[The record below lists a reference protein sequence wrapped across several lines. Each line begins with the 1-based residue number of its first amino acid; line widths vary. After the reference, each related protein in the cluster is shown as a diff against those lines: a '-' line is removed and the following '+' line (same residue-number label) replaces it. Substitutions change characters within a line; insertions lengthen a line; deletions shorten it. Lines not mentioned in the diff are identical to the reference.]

1 MGKNHGRIGDSVVR
15 VDLTVNKMN
24 SGRFQVCVIRPGY
37 NPNPVQM
44 YTTRGEAEAAL
55 RSIGIRDV
63 DIQQTFDLLPEI
75 GPNTPMSFGLMDLD
89 EHALRRNGFMVQG
102 PTQP

>member
-1 MGKNHGRIGDSVVR
+1 MRKNHGRIGDSVVR
-15 VDLTVNKMN
+15 VDLTVNTMN

-37 NPNPVQM
+37 NPNPVQTYM
-44 YTTRGEAEAAL
+44 TREEAEAAL

-89 EHALRRNGFMVQG
+89 EDALRRNGFMVQG